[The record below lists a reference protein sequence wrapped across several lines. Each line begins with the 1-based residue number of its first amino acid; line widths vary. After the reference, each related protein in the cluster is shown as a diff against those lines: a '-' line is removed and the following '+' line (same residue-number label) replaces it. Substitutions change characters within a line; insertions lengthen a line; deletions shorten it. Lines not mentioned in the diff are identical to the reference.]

1 LPEKRA
7 ELTAAM
13 KQKNVFR
20 CKVCEHQEPKWLGRC
35 PECGSWNSLEETS
48 PPRDRPSPGRA
59 ALSVPLA
66 SVAGDPG
73 LRLDAGIAEINRVL
87 GGGIMKGAT
96 VLVAGE
102 PGIGKSTLM
111 LQLSAAARTEGR
123 ILYISGEESPSQIRL
138 RADRL
143 GIQSDRIELFAGTE
157 LSAVL
162 AVCEKLNP
170 RLIIVDSVQTLYSAD
185 IGSIPGTVNQLKL
198 TSQELSGYAKV
209 HGAALF
215 LVGHVTKEG
224 SIAGPKVIEHLVDTV
239 LYFDTGSSEI
249 RLLRA
254 YKNRFGSVD
263 EIGLFRMTEKG
274 LEQLTDPAT
283 YFLSKKSG
291 ETRPAGVAVA
301 PVYEGTRVLLVEIQS
316 LVVPAKGGI
325 SRVFSDRIDG
335 GRVARMA
342 AVLEK
347 HCQVRFSDQ
356 DIYVNVG
363 GGIRLNEVGL
373 ELPLGMAL
381 YSARMG
387 LVLPAFTAVTGEVSL
402 AGEIHPV
409 GHLERRIRSVLDM
422 GFRRLLHPPG
432 RVGADLPAGFS
443 SPVTSIGE
451 AVRSCF
457 NPEKQ

>member
-1 LPEKRA
+1 
-7 ELTAAM
+7 M
-13 KQKNVFR
+13 KQKSFFR
-20 CKVCEHQEPKWLGRC
+20 CSVCEHQEPKWLGRC
-35 PECGSWNSLEETS
+35 PECGSWNSLEETG
-48 PPRDRPSPGRA
+48 PPRTPSSRPLPV
-59 ALSVPLA
+59 SVPLEA
-66 SVAGDPG
+66 VPGDPG
-73 LRLDAGIAEINRVL
+73 LRLDAGIAEVNRVL

-111 LQLSAAARTEGR
+111 LQLAAAVRTEGR
-123 ILYISGEESPSQIRL
+123 ILYISGEESPGQIRL

-143 GIQSDRIELFAGTE
+143 GIHNDRIELFPGTE
-157 LSAVL
+157 LSAL
-162 AVCEKLNP
+162 LGICERVKP
-170 RLIIVDSVQTLYSAD
+170 VVVIVDSVQTLYSGD
-185 IGSIPGTVNQLKL
+185 IGSVPGTVNQLKI
-198 TSQELSGYAKV
+198 TSQELSGYAKS

-224 SIAGPKVIEHLVDTV
+224 NIAGPKVIEHLVDTV

-274 LEQLTDPAT
+274 LAQLADPAT
-283 YFLSKKSG
+283 YFLSKHSG
-291 ETRPAGVAVA
+291 DTRPAGVAVA

-325 SRVFSDRIDG
+325 SRVFSDRIDS

-347 HCQVRFSDQ
+347 NCKVRFSDQ

-363 GGIRLNEVGL
+363 GGIRINEVGL

-387 LVLPAFTAVTGEVSL
+387 LTLPAFSAVTGEVSL

-409 GHLERRIRSVLDM
+409 AHLERRIRAVLDM
-422 GFRRLLHPPG
+422 GFRKLVHPPG
-432 RVGADLPAGFS
+432 RVGASIPADFSCPVGF
-443 SPVTSIGE
+443 IGE
-451 AVRSCF
+451 AVRVCF
-457 NPEKQ
+457 SPGKK